1 MIMCILCTS
10 TKIGTESSTH
20 FVFMR
25 FFSFIS
31 APEREKTVPPD
42 PLDEDY
48 VPVPSFASAF
58 SEAFSS
64 AMETQGAATSGG
76 ANQKGKGK
84 KQKGK
89 KLLFTTSNGP
99 KYS

>member
-1 MIMCILCTS
+1 MAAFQSYRLFFVDWVSAVKGTS
-10 TKIGTESSTH
+10 
-20 FVFMR
+20 
-25 FFSFIS
+25 
-31 APEREKTVPPD
+31 D

-64 AMETQGAATSGG
+64 ALEKRDAAGENS
-76 ANQKGKGK
+76 ASQKVKRK